1 MSTDHKEKRTKQ
13 IITSSLLLA
22 LLLISVSAPASAQD
36 QRAYSRV
43 LCVKATPGR
52 TAERIDLATNFGQ
65 KIAQARVDAGGPA
78 VWYFMQAVIPAGER
92 APCDFLVVH
101 GYDGFPTPLLP
112 LGEALAKAGVNMK
125 AAEFRAKRAESSRL
139 VDAEL
144 SYLVERVGTVETGN
158 YIRVNYMKVHDMQE
172 WLDLESNVWKQ
183 IMEERVKAGR
193 LKAWR
198 AFRLF
203 LPRGTSLPYNAV
215 TVDVFPDWASIGKP
229 GEINKFFEKAHP
241 GRRFRDIGPRVQA
254 ARDIVNSHLY
264 RVVAKASASGR

>member
-1 MSTDHKEKRTKQ
+1 M
-13 IITSSLLLA
+13 LA

-43 LCVKATPGR
+43 LCIKGTPGR
-52 TAERIDLATNFGQ
+52 TAERIDLATNLEQ
-65 KIAQARVDAGGPA
+65 KVAQARINAGGPA

-125 AAEFRAKRAESSRL
+125 ATEYRAKRAKLSRL
-139 VDAEL
+139 ADREL
-144 SYLVERVGTVETGN
+144 WYAVERVGTAESGN
-158 YIRVNYMKVHDMQE
+158 YMRVNYMKVHDMQE

-229 GEINKFFEKAHP
+229 GEINKFFEKPTQAGSFAILGHAY
-241 GRRFRDIGPRVQA
+241 GRRGT
-254 ARDIVNSHLY
+254 L
-264 RVVAKASASGR
+264 